1 MGGGAQPVRAC
12 ARAVPRAGRVHAG
25 RLRAA
30 GPGGPGAR
38 QDAAHAGPRHVRPRR
53 PARAAACSGPPP
65 CAAGPRAPLSCTRPA
80 AAALTGGRRAGA
92 RRGTRGASRCTRCCA
107 RWATRA
113 TCSSSAATTTPC
125 RARRARPS
133 LPKTGTPKTTAAPA
147 APPTAPRAAR
157 AAGARPGPP
166 ASVRCSTNS
175 RRATAGAVT
184 RGGAGGRRPACPR
197 SGSPGAG
204 QHRCR
209 KPPGAEL
216 AAARSRAGTGKVARK
231 ALGSAQ
237 TFCALCRIQ
246 CMQLLG
252 CSRRTR
258 TAAAAAGP
266 AATACAVLGQGAVRS
281 GRLGGVPCCG
291 GVCACVLAR
300 HPWGFSA
307 RCSFAATAG
316 ILASSS
322 ASSPAAPACPR
333 VLAVQS
339 PPARLHFCCAPNVIR
354 WLQHSRPKCAGSLR
368 LAACL
373 AQPSGR
379 ARPQAAPSASPRPC
393 LPATQHSSL
402 SLLGKQEREEACRSP
417 ARPTVRASAPSRPW
431 RRPAANASSLNLRA
445 GLPASGCWLQ
455 GCAAQDSHFAARSSP
470 AAATHPRALRWPQA
484 GIYLHFV
491 GAGCDHRRDRPFSWK
506 DTVREV
512 YNCAASLLPKVRSQ
526 PRAGTPPL
534 ARPCS
539 HCAPWPGTGAGAVA
553 ERRLLGRGVAWLAGD
568 RAAYWHALHLGHLG
582 HLVWRGVLVGGL

>member
-300 HPWGFSA
+300 HPWGVSA

-368 LAACL
+368 LAACACAALWKGAPSSCALGLTQALPPCNPTFKPVLTRQARKGRGLPQSCATHGSGVRPVAAMAQAGGKRKLPEPEGGAASQRVL
-373 AQPSGR
+373 AARVCCPGLPLR
-379 ARPQAAPSASPRPC
+379 RPQLACRCHAPTRPALAAGGH
-393 LPATQHSSL
+393 LPAL
-402 SLLGKQEREEACRSP
+402 CR
-417 ARPTVRASAPSRPW
+417 
-431 RRPAANASSLNLRA
+431 RR
-445 GLPASGCWLQ
+445 
-455 GCAAQDSHFAARSSP
+455 
-470 AAATHPRALRWPQA
+470 
-484 GIYLHFV
+484 V
-491 GAGCDHRRDRPFSWK
+491 
-506 DTVREV
+506 
-512 YNCAASLLPKVRSQ
+512 
-526 PRAGTPPL
+526 
-534 ARPCS
+534 
-539 HCAPWPGTGAGAVA
+539 
-553 ERRLLGRGVAWLAGD
+553 
-568 RAAYWHALHLGHLG
+568 
-582 HLVWRGVLVGGL
+582 